1 MFSKLVYLIPAFLSV
16 VTGTLLPRSA
26 DAPTSVA
33 PILDFDYS
41 AWIWTG
47 ETGAHLGVRPF
58 RKKISYSP
66 MQYPVC
72 ATILIS
78 SGDIYSININGV
90 EIGAGVGW
98 KNPAVYTVA
107 LNPEGDNVFAI
118 AVNIGQAPSLIAT
131 IVVDYKD
138 GTSQT
143 IVTDSTWKTL
153 QAPPPSGWTNPSL
166 DDSTWN
172 NAVPVM
178 PGTRTPWGQPFV
190 LPPALNMTGV
200 PWIKT
205 NETGDAPRGDRPF
218 RKTITSPYRKAAI
231 CGKIV
236 LSVEDSYTLYFN
248 GKNISSGNG
257 PWRNMQAFSMSDL
270 NSTMNVIAVHGTNL
284 RANSRAYLAAS
295 MLIAYNDG
303 SSEVYSTDES
313 WKTLNALPPVGLEQP
328 GADDSKWDD
337 ATVWGTDPDITVPS
351 A

>member
-1 MFSKLVYLIPAFLSV
+1 MRQNPSKTVSIELGFIFVSKGSTITERNHHQAYLHDVLVYLIPAFLSV

-26 DAPTSVA
+26 DAPTR
-33 PILDFDYS
+33 
-41 AWIWTG
+41 

-58 RKKISYSP
+58 RKKIPYSP
-66 MQYPVC
+66 MKYPVC

-78 SGDIYSININGV
+78 SGDIHSINVNGV

-98 KNPAVYTVA
+98 KNPAVYSVA

-118 AVNIGQAPSLIAT
+118 AVNIGQAPSLIVT

-138 GTSQT
+138 GRAWTTPRGITRSR
-143 IVTDSTWKTL
+143 L
-153 QAPPPSGWTNPSL
+153 CLEHAPLG
-166 DDSTWN
+166 
-172 NAVPVM
+172 
-178 PGTRTPWGQPFV
+178 
-190 LPPALNMTGV
+190 
-200 PWIKT
+200 T

-218 RKTITSPYRKAAI
+218 RKTITSPYRKTAI

-236 LSVEDSYTLYFN
+236 LCLMLLSREDSYTLYFN
-248 GKNISSGNG
+248 GKNIGAGNS

-284 RANSRAYLAAS
+284 RANSRIYLAAS

-313 WKTLNALPPVGLEQP
+313 WKTLNALPPVGFEQP
-328 GADDSKWDD
+328 DADDSKWDD
-337 ATVWGTDPDITVPS
+337 ATVWGTDPDIP